1 MHEQKP
7 FQHVTQAELRLST
20 SELLARLREAMTTPG
35 SDGKTVEDQAKL
47 VELQVGAPEHEIQVL
62 ENCSK
67 QYFDFLAKLLERKSS
82 RSYKFKDL
90 QTGSDIV
97 LNIYPEVG
105 GLRAIFSYG
114 GKHIDLTFLKERDDT
129 LVIKQHL
136 GGDRGTRKH
145 PEGADPYKNNFDF
158 TGPNLKYLSDEL
170 SALSAVLDAVDD
182 FRVDIS

>member
-1 MHEQKP
+1 
-7 FQHVTQAELRLST
+7 
-20 SELLARLREAMTTPG
+20 MTTPG

-114 GKHIDLTFLKERDDT
+114 GKHIDLTFLK
-129 LVIKQHL
+129 
-136 GGDRGTRKH
+136 DRIYQK
-145 PEGADPYKNNFDF
+145 
-158 TGPNLKYLSDEL
+158 
-170 SALSAVLDAVDD
+170 
-182 FRVDIS
+182 